1 MNDTVMIILP
11 MVGVL
16 LYFLL
21 DKTKELKRL
30 EQKIDKLTE
39 MIKDMKQTNQK

>member
-1 MNDTVMIILP
+1 MIILP